1 MNNPSQF
8 QQSITARIKHDKAKG
23 IPTYPKAAV
32 NLIFGSLNSFSHAAV
47 INLCKSITKRAR

>member
-1 MNNPSQF
+1 MKNPSTF
-8 QQSITARIKHDKAKG
+8 QRDITARIKHDKAKG

-47 INLCKSITKRAR
+47 INLAESITQRIK